1 MIPAPVTRTMMTAA
15 VSPAQRN
22 RKKVISK
29 YCCFT
34 KCKSNSTSGVSF
46 KRIQCIPK
54 LPSANASK
62 AQIITHRIKS
72 GLRKEQLVRC
82 GIDKNDK
89 RKDLRFCEHHF
100 SDKTKRLM
108 EKIERNG
115 KKYQSVIY

>member
-1 MIPAPVTRTMMTAA
+1 MNRKKAKKRIYTELMIPTPVTRMMMTAA
-15 VSPAQRN
+15 VSPAQRK

-82 GIDKNDK
+82 GIDKNDE

-100 SDKTKRLM
+100 SDETK
-108 EKIERNG
+108 
-115 KKYQSVIY
+115 